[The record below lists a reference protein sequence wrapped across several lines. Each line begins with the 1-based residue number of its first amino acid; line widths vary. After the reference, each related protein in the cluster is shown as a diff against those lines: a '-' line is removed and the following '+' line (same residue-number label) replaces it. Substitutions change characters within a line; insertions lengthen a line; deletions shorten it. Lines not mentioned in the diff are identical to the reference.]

1 MNEKTAVQLARA
13 SEAASTVFGAIES
26 VSGTLDPFGNSN
38 VLEIRLELQHLCRRL
53 SNMCL
58 LHGVSPVAV
67 EKLRD
72 GNLRLG
78 AARAGSSSR
87 CFEPSRQPG

>member
-1 MNEKTAVQLARA
+1 MSDAVLSGGMDGCVNEETAVQLLRA
-13 SEAASTVFGAIES
+13 LEATSTALGAIKS
-26 VSGTLDPFGNSN
+26 VSGALDSFGNSN

-67 EKLRD
+67 EKLRT
-72 GNLRLG
+72 
-78 AARAGSSSR
+78 GSMK
-87 CFEPSRQPG
+87 